1 MADHK
6 DPDRDPDDRGD
17 QPQNPFEALFQGLG
31 LGGSGQPDLNAMMG
45 QLGQMM
51 SQFGLGGLFTPGGSG
66 TQGPSWEPIRD
77 LARRVVAARGSD
89 PTPSSVHLQEL
100 SDSVRLA
107 ETWLDEATDFPSTG
121 GTVAVWSRAEWVEN
135 TMPTWRRLV
144 EPVADAMTDAMAN
157 SMTLPDEAEAAGLAG
172 LDAMLRPM
180 LKSSGSMIFGQQAG
194 QAIGTLA
201 TRVLSATETGL
212 PLTGERERHI
222 ALVPTNVAAFAEG
235 LDQSTDDVRLYLC
248 LRECARQRLFA
259 AAPWLGPQVLALVEQ
274 YARGISIDLSS
285 LEEAMGSMDITSL
298 NPESMLEMSEKLQ
311 GSLFE
316 PKKTPAQK
324 EVLERLET
332 LLALVEGWV
341 DEVVSQATQ
350 RWMPSAVPLAET
362 MRRRRATD
370 GPTEATF
377 FALVGLELRPR
388 RLRDAAN
395 LWAAI
400 RDARGAEGRDA
411 LWNHPDILP
420 TSADLDDPMG
430 FVSDASTADPKDGAG
445 SAQSDLDRELE
456 ALLQRAEA
464 EREAERQ
471 ADQGPGDDAGDD
483 PAPGAEP
490 R

>member
-1 MADHK
+1 MADRN

-31 LGGSGQPDLNAMMG
+31 LGGSGQPDLNAIMG

-51 SQFGLGGLFTPGGSG
+51 SQFGLGGLFPGSG
-66 TQGPSWEPIRD
+66 SQPAGPAWEPIRD
-77 LARRVVAARGSD
+77 LARRVVAAHGSD
-89 PTPSSVHLQEL
+89 PTPDAVQLQEL
-100 SDSVRLA
+100 RDAVRLA
-107 ETWLDEATDFPSTG
+107 DTWLDEATGFPSTG

-135 TMPTWRRLV
+135 TMPTWRRLI
-144 EPVADAMTDAMAN
+144 EPVAEAMTEAMAN

-194 QAIGTLA
+194 QAIGNLA
-201 TRVLSATETGL
+201 LRVLSATETGL

-222 ALVPTNVAAFAEG
+222 ALVPANVAAFAEG
-235 LDQSTDDVRLYLC
+235 LEQSAADVRLYLG

-259 AAPWLGPQVLALVEQ
+259 ATPWLGPQVLALVEQ

-285 LEEAMGSMDITSL
+285 VEEAMGSMDLTSL

-316 PKKTPAQK
+316 PRQTPAQK

-341 DEVVSQATQ
+341 NEVVAQATQ

-362 MRRRRATD
+362 MRRHRATG

-377 FALVGLELRPR
+377 SALVGLELRPR

-395 LWAAI
+395 LWAAL
-400 RDARGAEGRDA
+400 RDARGADERDA
-411 LWNHPDILP
+411 VWNHPDILP
-420 TSADLDDPMG
+420 TSADLDDPLG
-430 FVSDASTADPKDGAG
+430 FVKGERAGRDAGESTEPK
-445 SAQSDLDRELE
+445 SDLDRELE
-456 ALLQRAEA
+456 ALLRRAEEERDA
-464 EREAERQ
+464 ERR
-471 ADQGPGDDAGDD
+471 ADEGPDGAAPGDSD
-483 PAPGAEP
+483 PGAGP